1 MTVMGLQNHARN
13 QVTLLAVSAS
23 EDAQDT
29 QNETTKFQIPGKKNL
44 CPQTTGKP
52 WRLTPILH
60 YPTSRVLFV

>member
-29 QNETTKFQIPGKKNL
+29 QNETTKFQIPGKKTYARRQPANH
-44 CPQTTGKP
+44 GG
-52 WRLTPILH
+52 
-60 YPTSRVLFV
+60 